1 MKYLSL
7 TILIMLLS
15 EINLS
20 AQSNNPTTT
29 KEIQDKLKQAQQQL
43 DKLTPEQKKMMEQ
56 MGMSPSLPS
65 MPGGISDADVNAAV
79 NGDAFG
85 VPSKNTIL
93 IAAIP
98 KITLTA
104 AMIPS
109 YLKSLNDYINKGLAS
124 DAKFTAENA
133 YTYFKNNHCD
143 AQMMGNEAIGF
154 WTMGYPAIA
163 VYIASKACADD
174 AADDDLLS
182 NFAAMLSMT
191 GAPHKAIPLLQYL
204 VKRYPENSTLLNN
217 LGQAWFYLGET
228 DKANVQ
234 LDKAVKAFAYHPQAN
249 YTQCL
254 IEQSKG
260 NTAKAIDKMKNS
272 LAYSFSP
279 GKLNMLRKLGYKV
292 KGSDMRIPFRPDP
305 NPLGLRNF
313 RRPDVPASYA
323 DELRLGS
330 DWDAFQKQLSEKS
343 IQLSK
348 DLVPYQQANARKAQQ
363 LAKQYSNKEAIINT
377 KAGAATADNIYRTIA
392 EKNLEEMNK
401 DGGTAYRLKKA
412 MAKIDSLRKDFAA
425 KEEAG
430 RKKIEKENSKVAD
443 QETELAKKGENI
455 GFDNCT
461 VQEKYSAWVYARY
474 NKPLEEA
481 YQYYLH
487 QVYLKIA
494 EELYWKQFTQDA
506 STFEATKI
514 ASKKEW
520 LAALDNTRYIPTKK
534 YGDCKTEEKKASKY
548 KLADFDDLHCAYK
561 TSLDFAGVYKQTFE
575 CGRSTVEFDAGK
587 FSGTLNFKSDNQG
600 NSHFDNGSLEA
611 TLINKSISTN
621 KGPLQIGATV
631 KAGMGIEFN
640 NSGITDVY
648 ATGEASVNVK
658 SNIIDQFD
666 QHISE
671 ANSGGKDQPGMGDAG
686 LSDQG
691 VEAGVKGRMSLI
703 SGNTSSNVFVN
714 TPK

>member
-1 MKYLSL
+1 MKYLL
-7 TILIMLLS
+7 FIAFVVYTGTT
-15 EINLS
+15 LS
-20 AQSNNPTTT
+20 AQTTNPVT
-29 KEIQDKLKQAQQQL
+29 KGDVQEKIKQMQQQL
-43 DKLTPEQKKMMEQ
+43 DKLTPEQKKLMEQ
-56 MGMSPSLPS
+56 MGISSGLPS
-65 MPGGISDADVNAAV
+65 MPGTFSDADINAAV
-79 NGDAFG
+79 NGDAFS
-85 VPSKNTIL
+85 VPSKNTTL

-98 KITLTA
+98 KINLTA
-104 AMIPS
+104 AMLPS
-109 YLKSLNDYINKGLAS
+109 YIKSLNEYINKGIAA
-124 DAKFTAENA
+124 DTKFTAENA
-133 YTYFKNNHCD
+133 YTYFKNNQSD

-163 VYIASKACADD
+163 VYIAGKASAEDAD
-174 AADDDLLS
+174 DDDLLS

-191 GAPHKAIPLLQYL
+191 GAPHKAIPLLEYL

-217 LGQAWFYLGET
+217 LGQAWFYLGVT
-228 DKANVQ
+228 DKASVQ

-254 IEQSKG
+254 IEQSRG
-260 NTAKAIDKMKNS
+260 NTAKAVDKMKNS

-279 GKLNMLRKLGYKV
+279 DKINMLRKLGYKV

-313 RRPDVPASYA
+313 RRPDVPVSYS

-330 DWDAFQKQLSEKS
+330 DWDAFQKQLNEKS

-348 DLVPYQQANARKAQQ
+348 DLIPFQLANAQKAQQ
-363 LAKQYSNKEAIINT
+363 LYKQYSNKNAVMNAKT
-377 KAGAATADNIYRTIA
+377 SAATADNIYRAVA

-412 MAKIDSLRKDFAA
+412 IVKIDSLRKDFAA
-425 KEEAG
+425 REETE
-430 RKKIEKENSKVAD
+430 RKKIEKENSQIAD
-443 QETELAKKGENI
+443 QETELAKKGENT

-461 VQEKYSAWVYARY
+461 VQEKYSAWIYTTY

-487 QVYLKIA
+487 QLYLKIA

-514 ASKKEW
+514 VAKKEW
-520 LAALDNTRYIPTKK
+520 LDALANTRYIPTKK
-534 YGDCKTEEKKASKY
+534 YGDCKTEEKKVSKY

-561 TSLDFAGVYKQTFE
+561 TTLDFAGVYKQTFE
-575 CGRSTVEFDAGK
+575 CGRATVEFDAGK
-587 FSGTLNFKSDNQG
+587 FSGTLNFKSDDKG
-600 NSHFDNGSLEA
+600 KSHLDHGSLEA

-631 KAGMGIEFN
+631 KAGMGVEFTRN
-640 NSGITDVY
+640 GITDVY
-648 ATGEASVNVK
+648 ATGEASVNVT
-658 SNIIDQFD
+658 SNIVDQFD
-666 QHISE
+666 QHLTE
-671 ANSGGKDQPGMGDAG
+671 ANNGSKNQPGMGDAQ
-686 LSDQG
+686 LSDKG
-691 VEAGVKGRMSLI
+691 VEVGVKGRMSLI
-703 SGNTSSNVFVN
+703 SGNTSTNVFVN

>member
-1 MKYLSL
+1 
-7 TILIMLLS
+7 
-15 EINLS
+15 
-20 AQSNNPTTT
+20 
-29 KEIQDKLKQAQQQL
+29 
-43 DKLTPEQKKMMEQ
+43 
-56 MGMSPSLPS
+56 
-65 MPGGISDADVNAAV
+65 
-79 NGDAFG
+79 
-85 VPSKNTIL
+85 
-93 IAAIP
+93 
-98 KITLTA
+98 
-104 AMIPS
+104 
-109 YLKSLNDYINKGLAS
+109 
-124 DAKFTAENA
+124 
-133 YTYFKNNHCD
+133 
-143 AQMMGNEAIGF
+143 
-154 WTMGYPAIA
+154 
-163 VYIASKACADD
+163 
-174 AADDDLLS
+174 
-182 NFAAMLSMT
+182 
-191 GAPHKAIPLLQYL
+191 
-204 VKRYPENSTLLNN
+204 
-217 LGQAWFYLGET
+217 
-228 DKANVQ
+228 
-234 LDKAVKAFAYHPQAN
+234 
-249 YTQCL
+249 
-254 IEQSKG
+254 
-260 NTAKAIDKMKNS
+260 
-272 LAYSFSP
+272 
-279 GKLNMLRKLGYKV
+279 MLRKLGYKV

-520 LAALDNTRYIPTKK
+520 LDALANTRYIPTKK
-534 YGDCKTEEKKASKY
+534 YGDCKIEEKKTSKY
-548 KLADFDDLHCAYK
+548 KLSDFDDLHCAYK

-587 FSGTLNFKSDNQG
+587 ISGTLNFKSDNKG
-600 NSHFDNGSLEA
+600 NSHFDKGSLEA

-631 KAGMGIEFN
+631 KAGMGMEFN
-640 NSGITDVY
+640 RSGITDVY

-658 SNIIDQFD
+658 SNIVDQFD
-666 QHISE
+666 QHITE
-671 ANSGGKDQPGMGDAG
+671 ANNGNIDQPGMGDAG

-691 VEAGVKGRMSLI
+691 VEVGVQGRISLI
-703 SGNTSSNVFVN
+703 SGNTSTNVFVN